1 MTHQLLPF
9 RATEILQIVHLLD
22 SPALLYSGSQ
32 EHESNYA
39 ILAFAPSAQQICYS
53 QNDIRKLSERIQVTQ
68 VTARKTTATPDATP
82 DTTALGSRFRSG
94 WAGYFSYE
102 AGLHSSSHSHQV
114 PLAEFFYY
122 PVTVELCLHSDRC
135 TLHNP
140 QHLPGSE
147 LKNWLQQLQ
156 QALQQRTNKSASPD
170 NIPQPRHW
178 QPAWNAGQYRQ
189 AFERVQHYL
198 RAGDCYQVNLAMPF
212 TCSTDLTNASPVPLF
227 ERFQPS
233 FGGYLRSAYT
243 TLFSV
248 SPERFIRIQGNRLE
262 TRPIKGTIKR
272 GRDATEDE
280 QHRQWL
286 ATSEKNRAENLMI
299 VDLLRNDLSRHAEP
313 FSVKVDKLFNIETH
327 ANVHH
332 MVSTISAVKRT
343 GVSAAEIIIDALPGG
358 SITGAPKRRAM
369 EIIAELE
376 AGPRGPYCGSLG
388 YFDDAGHSDF
398 NILIRTV
405 VARPRGAECWG
416 GGGVVMDSTWEDEWQ
431 EIHTKVQR
439 ILDTPL

>member
-22 SPALLYSGSQ
+22 NPVVLFSGSQ
-32 EHESNYA
+32 AHESSYA
-39 ILAFAPSAQQICYS
+39 ILAFSPRQQQTCHS
-53 QNDIRKLSERIQVTQ
+53 RSDIRQLAERIQ
-68 VTARKTTATPDATP
+68 ATPSVAKKSTAIS
-82 DTTALGSRFRSG
+82 DTASPSPRFRSG

-102 AGLHSSSHSHQV
+102 ASLHTSNRSHQT

-122 PVTVELCLHSDRC
+122 PVTVELCLQSDRC

-147 LKNWLQQLQ
+147 LENWLQQLQ

-178 QPAWNAGQYRQ
+178 QPAWHAGQYQQ
-189 AFERVQHYL
+189 AFERTRHYL

-212 TCSTDLTNASPVPLF
+212 TCNADLTNASPVPLF
-227 ERFQPS
+227 ERFQPL
-233 FGGYLRSAYT
+233 FGAYFHSRTT

-272 GRDATEDE
+272 GRDAAEDE

-286 ATSEKNRAENLMI
+286 AASEKNRAENLMI

-313 FSVKVDKLFNIETH
+313 FSVTVDQLFHIETH

-332 MVSTISAVKRT
+332 MVSTISAVKRAD
-343 GVSAAEIIIDALPGG
+343 VSAADIIIDALPGG
-358 SITGAPKRRAM
+358 SITGAPKLRAM

-376 AGPRGPYCGSLG
+376 VQPRGPYCGSLG

-398 NILIRTV
+398 NILIRII
-405 VARPRGAECWG
+405 VARTQCAECRG